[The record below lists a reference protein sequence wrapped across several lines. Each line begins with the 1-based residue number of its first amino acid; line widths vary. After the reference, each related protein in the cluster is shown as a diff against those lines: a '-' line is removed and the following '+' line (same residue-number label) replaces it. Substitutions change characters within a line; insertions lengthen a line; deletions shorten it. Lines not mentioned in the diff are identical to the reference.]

1 MTILLEEETDQ
12 AKKLDFDYRSLLE
25 QIVPAVLATEGFPDS
40 IQLSV
45 TFVDEAVIQ
54 EINRNFR
61 EMDAPTDVLSFPMLH
76 FSGGGG
82 FDHLVQESADRDPE
96 TGELLLGDIVLCIP
110 KVFAQASEYGHS
122 EKREYAFLL
131 VHSLLHLMGYDHIED
146 ADRDVM
152 EDRQRSV
159 MEQLQIGRD

>member
-25 QIVPAVLATEGFPDS
+25 QIVPAVLETEGFPDS

-45 TFVDEAVIQ
+45 TFVDEAAIQ

-82 FDHLVQESADRDPE
+82 FAHLVQESADRDPE
-96 TGELLLGDIVLCIP
+96 TGELLLGDIVLCTP
-110 KVFAQASEYGHS
+110 KVFAQASEYGHT